1 MQQSALSFWDA
12 VRFSQMIYKESWYGK
27 WNKVMKNLKL
37 VFALIAFI
45 YVQFASG
52 ATWTDA
58 DGFTWTY
65 SVANGEATITG
76 VSPRNGSLSIPK
88 TLGGGGL

>member
-1 MQQSALSFWDA
+1 
-12 VRFSQMIYKESWYGK
+12 
-27 WNKVMKNLKL
+27 MKNLKL

-88 TLGGGGL
+88 TLGGGLGRRLARKRFITVAG